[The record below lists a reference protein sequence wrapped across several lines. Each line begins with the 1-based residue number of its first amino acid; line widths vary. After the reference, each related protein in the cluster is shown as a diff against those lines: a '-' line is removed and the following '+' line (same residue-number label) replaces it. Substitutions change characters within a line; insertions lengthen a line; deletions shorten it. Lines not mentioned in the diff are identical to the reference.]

1 MSLTNRTNEDPWYVH
16 VALYTVI
23 VILVGVLIKVA
34 IIDPQEIIEREK
46 YIKKEARLRMTNLKF
61 AQILYDKK
69 YGKFTDNL
77 DTLINFIKTDP
88 FVDSV
93 IKGTDPVTKK
103 SSNPFIPLSD
113 GNFTP
118 ESLYFTPRTQERFI
132 VRIDTQI
139 TRDTV
144 VTPRGKVLRVDE
156 KIKIGTRY
164 LIEDPDGNGTI
175 GSLDNDALK
184 NTASWE

>member
-23 VILVGVLIKVA
+23 VILVVVLIKVA

-93 IKGTDPVTKK
+93 IKGTDTVTKK